1 MEKTE
6 KWNRVAGDYQKVCAQ
21 GGNDYNNKLIAFLL
35 DEGMLRPG
43 CRVLDLGCGVGKYGR
58 VFASF
63 ACDVTLADISPK
75 MLEFA
80 EKNMAEFTT
89 PWRTLLC
96 DFDEMSAEEAA
107 SGGRYELSISTMSPA
122 VHSVETVKKFAAIT
136 DGWCF
141 IAAFSQWSEPDRDE
155 LFKHMGVQRQTF
167 NGNAREECGE
177 LIQSVSAAGFTPQVK
192 YVDYCWSD
200 ERSIDDTVQ
209 YMLERYFD
217 PQEQTVELR
226 ESLRSAVTE
235 LAQNGK
241 FTDRVNTKV
250 AWIFWST
257 KQ

>member
-1 MEKTE
+1 
-6 KWNRVAGDYQKVCAQ
+6 
-21 GGNDYNNKLIAFLL
+21 
-35 DEGMLRPG
+35 
-43 CRVLDLGCGVGKYGR
+43 
-58 VFASF
+58 
-63 ACDVTLADISPK
+63 
-75 MLEFA
+75 
-80 EKNMAEFTT
+80 
-89 PWRTLLC
+89 
-96 DFDEMSAEEAA
+96 MSAEEAA

-155 LFKHMGVQRQTF
+155 LFEHMGVQRQTF

-241 FTDRVNTKV
+241 FTDRVNTKA